1 MTRRI
6 ISKFCTDL
14 PHVKKSSVFRYSLVA
29 TLIASVITSVAMLM
43 TYQQARQE
51 ISSQVDNR
59 LIAEARRIRQ
69 QYEQRSAF
77 SLNNP
82 LIGITERS
90 NNESNIAYC
99 VSNQAN
105 GYEQTENDNFFST
118 VNHAGT
124 VENYH
129 LYTSHFNDLCQPN
142 LSQEFAGNMPDL
154 LPIIDWH
161 INQDMMRVAITPL
174 SDQFTLIA
182 GYDTKNER
190 RILRRMFSTVIYSS
204 LLLIAASFFGSF
216 YISRSITRNTKRISD
231 SARRIVDGD
240 FGERII
246 ISPNDSNEMR
256 DLAKNL
262 NHMLERLDALISSQ
276 RQVTNNIA
284 HDMRSPLNRLRSRME
299 VCLLDRNRSSAELRD
314 VIGESVEDIN
324 KLLQTF
330 NAMLT
335 IAQIEA
341 RARDDFKATDLS
353 LICEEL
359 SELYEI
365 FAEEEGS
372 QHFSSTIA
380 PNLSI
385 FGNRQLIA
393 QAITNLLDNAVKYT
407 PSGGNIHLQAY
418 EKNRHIH
425 IAVSDNGPGI
435 PADDRERVL
444 QRFVRLDNSRSTPGN
459 GLGLSMV
466 AAATHLHDGNIQ
478 LSDNN
483 PGLKIELIIPNAATF
498 CKKHQICGSKDK
510 KDK

>member
-1 MTRRI
+1 MIRQI
-6 ISKFCTDL
+6 INKFHTDL
-14 PHVKKSSVFRYSLVA
+14 PQVKKSSVFRYSLVA

-59 LIAEARRIRQ
+59 LIAEAGRIRQ

-77 SLNNP
+77 SLHQP
-82 LIGITERS
+82 VIGITERS
-90 NNESNIAYC
+90 SSESTISYCLSNDYNQDVEDSDNLFSSINN
-99 VSNQAN
+99 
-105 GYEQTENDNFFST
+105 
-118 VNHAGT
+118 AGI
-124 VENYH
+124 VENHY
-129 LYTSHFNDLCQPN
+129 LYTSHFNDLCQ
-142 LSQEFAGNMPDL
+142 STRQAIDDNMPNL
-154 LPIIDWH
+154 LPIMRWH
-161 INQDMMRVAITPL
+161 THKDMMRIVITPL
-174 SDQFTLIA
+174 NNGLTLIT

-204 LLLIAASFFGSF
+204 ILLIAASFFGSF

-240 FGERII
+240 FGERISI
-246 ISPNDSNEMR
+246 DPDDSNEMR
-256 DLAKNL
+256 SLANNL
-262 NHMLERLDALISSQ
+262 NHMLERLDTLISSQ

-314 VIGESVEDIN
+314 AIGKSIEDID

-365 FAEEEGS
+365 FAEEDGS
-372 QHFSSTIA
+372 HYFSSQIA
-380 PNLSI
+380 PNLSL

-418 EKNRHIH
+418 EKNKHIH

-466 AAATHLHDGNIQ
+466 AAATHLHDGNIRI
-478 LSDNN
+478 SDNN

-498 CKKHQICGSKDK
+498 CKKHQICGNKDK